1 MKHKKSLIILIVVLA
16 IVVFAFVG
24 HNIYRYPAML
34 RNLSDNSLNDSQTE
48 ELRNKITNQSDI
60 NILVAYFSYSGTT
73 KNIAVTLSEKTGGDL
88 FEIATQDSYSDVYKE
103 SNREIRRN
111 ERPALINTVENMEK
125 YDIVF
130 VGYPVWWHATPAPVN
145 TFLESYDLSGKL
157 IIPFCTSGESDI
169 DETMPTFLQS
179 CDGLA
184 VYGERRLSGTG
195 EIDSWLLD
203 LGLTEIDTTN
213 TQENIESDKN
223 NVAESETDTQTA
235 QVEED
240 SSKEN
245 GGRILIAYFTAAEN
259 SGVDAVS
266 SASYSV
272 VNGTAVGR
280 VGAIADMIQENT
292 GGDLFSIQT
301 SVVYP
306 ADGGE
311 LIDYAAKEQ
320 SENARPE
327 LTSHIENLDEYD
339 VIFIGYPNW
348 WYDMPMVMYSFFE
361 EYDFS
366 GKTIIPFNV
375 HNGSRFSSTIST
387 IQELEP
393 DAVVIEDGFTIN
405 ERNVPNAAEDVTDWL
420 KGLKF

>member
-111 ERPALINTVENMEK
+111 ERPALINSVENMEV

-145 TFLESYDLSGKL
+145 TFLESYDLNGKL

-203 LGLTEIDTTN
+203 LGLTGVGTTN
-213 TQENIESDKN
+213 
-223 NVAESETDTQTA
+223 
-235 QVEED
+235 
-240 SSKEN
+240 
-245 GGRILIAYFTAAEN
+245 
-259 SGVDAVS
+259 
-266 SASYSV
+266 
-272 VNGTAVGR
+272 
-280 VGAIADMIQENT
+280 
-292 GGDLFSIQT
+292 
-301 SVVYP
+301 
-306 ADGGE
+306 
-311 LIDYAAKEQ
+311 
-320 SENARPE
+320 
-327 LTSHIENLDEYD
+327 
-339 VIFIGYPNW
+339 
-348 WYDMPMVMYSFFE
+348 
-361 EYDFS
+361 
-366 GKTIIPFNV
+366 
-375 HNGSRFSSTIST
+375 
-387 IQELEP
+387 
-393 DAVVIEDGFTIN
+393 
-405 ERNVPNAAEDVTDWL
+405 
-420 KGLKF
+420 